1 MSDDKTPKRGGYES
15 RAPANYIGKLDGYFL
30 LKKLGGGGMGDVYLA
45 EGESNPEM
53 RRAIKIVK
61 ADTKEH
67 LDEIIERWQV
77 ECRVS
82 ERVRALKHPH
92 IVQVYDGKAILARD
106 QTSGKDVSIFYLA
119 MEYVEGQTLL
129 QMMRGASPTIDQGIK
144 IGIDIASA
152 LEAAHGIG
160 VLHRDMKPSNIII
173 DDTIENKMHAYLLD
187 FGIAKL
193 LGEPSGLTKLHG
205 ETAVGTLNYMPPE
218 ELLKI
223 IDSDYEGEQDE
234 RGDIW
239 GLGKVLYELFAR
251 IARPFQEPTEASK
264 KFSLE
269 RAAHE
274 ALAWRAR
281 PIAEIPR
288 GVNEIIIEM
297 TAYVKDA
304 RPDARDVRA
313 RLGQELYARD
323 VLSGTQPITIGPQ
336 EVRLEQLANDLKN
349 EHMTEGEFVRK
360 QGLFVMVP
368 SEGYFRAT
376 HPNLKM
382 EPRYARDTTYFKV
395 FAPQAKKEWVF
406 GRGEDVDCRYS
417 DRTMSRKHF
426 KIERPGIQMDG
437 KEVFKIVDL
446 GSNNGTRLNGI
457 SLRPHQAEII
467 RAGDRIIAGNL
478 DLTFAPS
485 AELRKSTDTIQFK
498 IVDGRDKTPKQ
509 KRPDYDI
516 QSGA

>member
-1 MSDDKTPKRGGYES
+1 MNDEKTPKRGGYEA
-15 RAPANYIGKLDGYFL
+15 RVPANYIGKLDGYFL

-45 EGESNPEM
+45 QGESNPEM
-53 RRAIKIVK
+53 RRALKIVK
-61 ADTKEH
+61 TDTKEH

-77 ECRVS
+77 ECQVS

-92 IVQVYDGKAILARD
+92 IVQVYDGKALLAHD
-106 QTSGKDVSIFYLA
+106 KTSEKNVSIFYLA
-119 MEYVEGQTLL
+119 MEYVEGRTLA
-129 QMMRGASPTIDQGIK
+129 QVIRGTPPTIDQGLK
-144 IGIDIASA
+144 IGIDIAGA

-160 VLHRDMKPSNIII
+160 VLHRDMKPGNIMV
-173 DDTIENKMHAYLLD
+173 DDTIEDKVHAYLLD

-193 LGEPSGLTKLHG
+193 LSEPGDMTKLHG
-205 ETAVGTLNYMPPE
+205 DVAVGTLNYMPPE
-218 ELLKI
+218 ELMRI
-223 IDSDYEGEQDE
+223 IDADYQDEQDE

-239 GLGKVLYELFAR
+239 ALGKVLYELFGR
-251 IARPFQEPTEASK
+251 IARPYQEATEASG

-274 ALAWRAR
+274 ALAWRPK
-281 PIAEIPR
+281 PIAEIPP
-288 GVNEIIIEM
+288 GVNEVIIEM
-297 TAYVKDA
+297 TAYRRDS

-313 RLGQELYARD
+313 RLGRELYARD
-323 VLSGTQPITIGPQ
+323 ALSGTQPITIGPQ

-376 HPNLKM
+376 HPNLRM

-395 FAPQAKKEWVF
+395 FAPQSKKEWVF

-437 KEVFKIVDL
+437 KEVFKIIDL
-446 GSNNGTRLNGI
+446 GSNNGTKLNGI
-457 SLRPHQAEII
+457 TLRRNVPEII
-467 RAGDRIIAGNL
+467 RTGDRVIAGNL
-478 DLTFAPS
+478 DLTFAAS
-485 AELRKSTDTIQFK
+485 TELRKSADTIQFRVNRD
-498 IVDGRDKTPKQ
+498 VDTPK
-509 KRPDYDI
+509 KRDYDI

>member
-1 MSDDKTPKRGGYES
+1 MSDDKTPKRGGYEA
-15 RAPANYIGKLDGYFL
+15 RAPVNYIGKLDGYFL

-45 EGESNPEM
+45 QGESNHEM
-53 RRAIKIVK
+53 RRAIKVVK
-61 ADTKEH
+61 TDTKEY
-67 LDEIIERWQV
+67 LDEIIERWRV
-77 ECRVS
+77 ECQVS

-92 IVQVYDGKAILARD
+92 IVQVYDGKALRARD
-106 QTSGKDVSIFYLA
+106 ESSGKDVSIFYLA
-119 MEYVEGQTLL
+119 MEYVEGRTLL
-129 QMMRGASPTIDQGIK
+129 QMMRGTPPTVDQGIK

-160 VLHRDMKPSNIII
+160 VLHRDVKPSNVMV
-173 DDTIENKMHAYLLD
+173 DDTVEDKMHAYLLD
-187 FGIAKL
+187 FGISKL

-205 ETAVGTLNYMPPE
+205 EMAVGTLNYMPPE

-223 IDSDYEGEQDE
+223 IDPNYEGDQDE

-239 GLGKVLYELFAR
+239 ALGRVLFELFGK
-251 IARPFQEPTEASK
+251 ITRPYQEPTEASK
-264 KFSLE
+264 KFALE
-269 RAAHE
+269 KAARD
-274 ALAWRAR
+274 ALAWRPK
-281 PIAEIPR
+281 PIDELPR

-297 TAYVKDA
+297 TAFQPNA

-323 VLSGTQPITIGPQ
+323 VLSGTQPIVVGPQ

-360 QGLFVMVP
+360 HGLFVMVP
-368 SEGYFRAT
+368 TEGYFRAT

-395 FAPQAKKEWVF
+395 FAPQAKREWVF

-446 GSNNGTRLNGI
+446 GSNNGTKLNGI
-457 SLRPHQAEII
+457 ALKPRQAEII
-467 RAGDRIIAGNL
+467 RAGDRVIAGNL

-485 AELRKSTDTIQFK
+485 TELRKSTDTIQFK
-498 IVDGRDKTPKQ
+498 VRRDEETPK
-509 KRPDYDI
+509 KRDYDI